1 MLMVE
6 PLSTVNLIYSLGPD
20 YEFVCTSLRTDNL
33 NCFGG
38 KMGMTNNMAT
48 MPKPE
53 SGAKPAEMA
62 TPRDGTFG
70 IPLSTKLFKLHTLC
84 SYYGV

>member
-1 MLMVE
+1 
-6 PLSTVNLIYSLGPD
+6 
-20 YEFVCTSLRTDNL
+20 
-33 NCFGG
+33 
-38 KMGMTNNMAT
+38 MTNNMAT

-62 TPRDGTFG
+62 TPRNGTFG